1 MKFTR
6 FVPQAVVEPLS
17 LERPSTDLRVYLT
30 RGLRRAIESTG
41 EEASALNLIR
51 MNMWINRSRNLAG
64 DTIYVLEADDWGDF
78 TIPAEHAWHFAEFE
92 LLFRRLD
99 TIQFAELLGELIEEQ
114 LFKAGWVNKRLE
126 EDGLGFQFRADTK
139 LVVEMRTAA
148 EIEILAKAHPVWHS
162 NIRLLVDRM
171 EAAAKSADHA
181 AVLHAS
187 ASVFET
193 LAKEVV
199 GIPTVQTQTLKSF
212 FDRYRKDSGLPAAIL
227 DYVLDLYDR
236 RNVTP
241 LSGHGSLAA
250 PPSLSATEA
259 TTLVEM
265 TKAFV
270 TIEYRLKLAGA
281 STGPHASPTP
291 ASVPIATNVAPG
303 APTASAPTNS
313 TPAATNGT
321 GGASP

>member
-1 MKFTR
+1 MKFPR
-6 FVPQAVVEPLS
+6 FVPKTVVESLA

-30 RGLRRAIESTG
+30 RELRRAIETSGEDAST
-41 EEASALNLIR
+41 LNLIR
-51 MNMWINRSRNLAG
+51 MNVWINRSRSLAG

-78 TIPAEHAWHFAEFE
+78 AIPAEHAWHFAEFE

-114 LFKAGWVNKRLE
+114 VFKTSWVNKQLE
-126 EDGLGFQFRADTK
+126 ADGLGFQFQADKK
-139 LVVEMRTAA
+139 LVIEMRTAA
-148 EIEILAKAHPVWHS
+148 EIEALAKSHPVWHQ

-171 EAAAKSADHA
+171 ESAAKTSDHA

-199 GIPTVQTQTLKSF
+199 GTPTVQTQTLKSF
-212 FDRYRKDSGLPAAIL
+212 FDRYRKDSGLPVAIL
-227 DYVLDLYDR
+227 DYVLELYDR

-241 LSGHGSLAA
+241 LSGHGSLSA
-250 PPSLSATEA
+250 PPNLSATEA

-281 STGPHASPTP
+281 STGPHHARLAPANGGGPANTASP
-291 ASVPIATNVAPG
+291 S
-303 APTASAPTNS
+303 
-313 TPAATNGT
+313 
-321 GGASP
+321 